1 LRYWRRP
8 IWRIYF
14 KLSKLRNNYMI
25 FKDLMSLIKMTKKSD
40 TISWKIMKMDQRRV
54 INDFYQAK
62 ERIYRYSSRLEVQ
75 NKKIMMSKRFRN
87 LHFKVIQSQFMIC
100 VKNKHKKILMTS
112 IRMMDLLRITVISHS
127 MEMTIM
133 RMII

>member
-1 LRYWRRP
+1 MRYWRRP